1 MGTHGW
7 QMQGR
12 FMSEGYTA
20 MDGTNLN
27 FVNACL
33 GEFDPTHPIM
43 AGVTDICDYYRMTG
57 TYLTADSTAVAMW
70 NDGQIFVAAKDDRTV
85 VSVNGYV
92 GSAWQ
97 WTGQMDL
104 MIRNA
109 IFWLMGPTDVPWI
122 WEVPVSGTLTAGSVE
137 DIGIYFTSQYTDGT
151 PMPLGTYTAT
161 LTISNNDPVAKSQT
175 VPVIMHI
182 VTEYVLPEASF
193 TATKVKV
200 GEPTVFTN
208 TTVAGV
214 PPVTTFEWNFG
225 DGTPPVVV
233 GTWDPISHVYAT
245 FGRFTV
251 SLKACND
258 FGCTTFTKD
267 VDVLPNVI
275 LLPLVNKN

>member
-1 MGTHGW
+1 
-7 QMQGR
+7 
-12 FMSEGYTA
+12 MS
-20 MDGTNLN
+20 D
-27 FVNACL
+27 
-33 GEFDPTHPIM
+33 
-43 AGVTDICDYYRMTG
+43 
-57 TYLTADSTAVAMW
+57 
-70 NDGQIFVAAKDDRTV
+70 
-85 VSVNGYV
+85 
-92 GSAWQ
+92 
-97 WTGQMDL
+97 
-104 MIRNA
+104 
-109 IFWLMGPTDVPWI
+109 
-122 WEVPVSGTLTAGSVE
+122 TL
-137 DIGIYFTSQYTDGT
+137 
-151 PMPLGTYTAT
+151 PLPLGTYTAT
-161 LTISNNDPVAKSQT
+161 LRIINNDSVAGVQNVT
-175 VPVIMHI
+175 VIMHI
-182 VTEYVLPEASF
+182 VEAYVLPEASF